1 MTRFADLIRAAGL
14 SLALT
19 AACVGCQSEAPTPAP
34 SIALTPSGTT
44 SPWATPAAESDKRL
58 FNDILQRFLIVE
70 QDAYRAPRG
79 TWEKFREITTPE
91 FYSSL
96 QALRNTLIESG
107 IKSSGKV
114 QRFKLKISDVEEKY
128 GHFFVIASYCENYS
142 EAPFIDIDSDEPVEG
157 PPRKPRYVRLE
168 LRKMPDKTWKAASQ
182 YDKKLEECSPD

>member
-70 QDAYRAPRG
+70 QDAGNWPTVSSGRRRAPSPSLPG
-79 TWEKFREITTPE
+79 TGTSAATPTR
-91 FYSSL
+91 S
-96 QALRNTLIESG
+96 
-107 IKSSGKV
+107 
-114 QRFKLKISDVEEKY
+114 
-128 GHFFVIASYCENYS
+128 
-142 EAPFIDIDSDEPVEG
+142 
-157 PPRKPRYVRLE
+157 
-168 LRKMPDKTWKAASQ
+168 
-182 YDKKLEECSPD
+182 